1 MDSTL
6 VGTEP
11 LTDTFI
17 RGRVA
22 ELRTS
27 SREELAATMA
37 LRLLIGDSNWSLKIG
52 DGWSE
57 DPEEDIAAGVWAG
70 YCPADDPLR

>member
-1 MDSTL
+1 
-6 VGTEP
+6 
-11 LTDTFI
+11 
-17 RGRVA
+17 
-22 ELRTS
+22 
-27 SREELAATMA
+27 MA

-70 YCPADDPLR
+70 IVPLTTHYGEPQRSPDCNPEIPVPARVRAMRGLLTNRRE